1 MNTWIQ
7 KLSILVSAG
16 IVYLVGQY
24 LRGTWFEN
32 FPVNSC
38 RYVTDAQG
46 TYCYSP
52 YLDTGLAL
60 IAAGEILAIVGVI
73 LLFANATG
81 LRRWLWLSLFYVP
94 LAVII
99 AIWFVPTAPSLGF
112 MNGGGISGG
121 DRVNTVWN
129 LGYLYI
135 LITLGIVL
143 WGRLRARRSSSQVA

>member
-1 MNTWIQ
+1 MSLWIK
-7 KLSILVSAG
+7 KLSVFVPAG
-16 IVYLVGQY
+16 ALYLVGQY
-24 LRGTWFEN
+24 LWGRWFED
-32 FPVNSC
+32 FPINLC
-38 RYVTDAQG
+38 QYITDAQG

-52 YLDTGLAL
+52 YVNTGFAL

-73 LLFANATG
+73 LLFANAAG

-112 MNGGGISGG
+112 MNGGGASGG

-135 LITLGIVL
+135 LITFIIVL
-143 WGRLRARRSSSQVA
+143 LARLRTPHPLQSQT